1 MARTVSDNQLMTG
14 TNSERLRIVFAGISW
29 PPETFIQRLINGLI
43 EAGAEITVACE
54 QQPEPKW
61 LSHSQFQWL
70 YAPTWRGSL
79 VARLLETAR
88 MRLKSP
94 GRGSSDISLFK
105 THARRIK
112 NWRERIPIWHQ
123 LLPFAGLR
131 WDIIYFP
138 WNSAAISYLPLFE
151 LGSPV
156 VVSCR
161 GTQVSIAPLNP
172 ERSDLADALQ
182 KTFQK
187 AAAVHCVT
195 EAILSDAAKYGLDP
209 QKARVIRPAV
219 DPKFFSPR
227 VNDVA
232 RGDTF
237 HITTTG
243 ALIWRKGY
251 EYALQSIRNLL
262 DQGIKVQFNI
272 LGAGPERSRVLYT
285 IRDLNLEDVVQLHG
299 PKGPEEVRELLQ
311 RSDAFLLS
319 SLSEGISN
327 ALLEAMACAVP
338 VVTTDCGG
346 MREAVTDGVEGF
358 VVPTRNAAAI
368 TKALITLSNDPEL
381 GKRMGKAGRRRVEES
396 FSLSRQID
404 QFLSLYKQIAQAS
417 C

>member
-1 MARTVSDNQLMTG
+1 MTG
-14 TNSERLRIVFAGISW
+14 TNRDRLRIVFAGLSW
-29 PPETFIQRLINGLI
+29 PPETFIQLLIKGLL

-54 QQPEPKW
+54 QKPEPKW
-61 LSHSQFQWL
+61 FSHSQFQWL

-79 VARLLETAR
+79 VARFLETVR

-94 GRGSSDISLFK
+94 ARGSVDISLFK
-105 THARRIK
+105 THARQIK
-112 NWRERIPIWHQ
+112 NWRERIPMWHQ

-131 WDIIYFP
+131 WDVIYFP

-151 LGSPV
+151 LGPPV

-172 ERSDLADALQ
+172 ERSDLMDALQ

-195 EAILSDAAKYGLDP
+195 EAILSDATKYGLDP
-209 QKARVIRPAV
+209 HKARVIRPAV
-219 DPKFFSPR
+219 DPKFFWAR
-227 VNDVA
+227 ENGLA

-237 HITTTG
+237 NITTTG

-262 DQGIKVQFNI
+262 DQGIRVDFNI
-272 LGAGPERSRVLYT
+272 LGDGPERSRVLYT
-285 IRDLNLEDVVQLHG
+285 IRDLNLQDVVHLHG

-311 RSDAFLLS
+311 RSDVFLLS

-327 ALLEAMACAVP
+327 AILEAMACAVP

-368 TKALITLSNDPEL
+368 TEALITLSNDPEL
-381 GKRMGKAGRRRVEES
+381 RKRMGKAGRRRIEES
-396 FSLSRQID
+396 FSLSQQID
-404 QFLSLYKQIAQAS
+404 QFLSLCKQTAQAS
-417 C
+417 QQ